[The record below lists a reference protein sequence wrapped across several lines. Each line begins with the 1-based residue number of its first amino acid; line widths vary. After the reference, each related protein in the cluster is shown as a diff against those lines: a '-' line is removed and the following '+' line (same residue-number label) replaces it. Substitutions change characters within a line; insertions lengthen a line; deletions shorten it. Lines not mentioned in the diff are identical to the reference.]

1 MFGIF
6 KKKKTD
12 IFSPVAGEVIG
23 IDQVSDPVF
32 SQKMMGE
39 GFAVKPSNGEIT
51 APVSGVVKSIFPTK
65 HALIIETDN
74 KVGLLLHIGIDT
86 VALEGAG
93 FQALVEAGQKVSAKE
108 PILQVD
114 LNLLK
119 KEGKDDVVMVVFPEE
134 KDIQLNVN
142 LGNADSQ
149 TVAAVLE

>member
-6 KKKKTD
+6 KKKKTA
-12 IFSPVAGEVIG
+12 IFSPVAGEVIA
-23 IDQVSDPVF
+23 IDQVADPVF

-74 KVGLLLHIGIDT
+74 KVGILLHIGIDT

-93 FQALVEAGQKVSAKE
+93 FQSLVEAGQKVSAKE

-134 KDIQLNVN
+134 KDIQLDVN
-142 LGNADSQ
+142 LGLADSH
-149 TVAAVLE
+149 TVVATLE

>member
-23 IDQVSDPVF
+23 IDQVADPVF

-119 KEGKDDVVMVVFPEE
+119 EKGKDDVVMVVFPEE